1 MLGRLADVKTSAVLL
16 LLPPPLLPPLTLQML
31 LCWTL
36 LPAAPAAPAASEHAT
51 APDRSRAP

>member
-16 LLPPPLLPPLTLQML
+16 PPPPPLLPPLTLQML

-36 LPAAPAAPAASEHAT
+36 LPAAPAAPAA
-51 APDRSRAP
+51 